1 MTYFFVLK
9 CLESKEKKEGHHQTE
24 KSHGLGQGKSQ
35 NSVGE
40 KLLLQRWVP
49 GVSDDKRSEHRSN
62 TSSGSSDSDGGSSGS
77 DELGGGVN
85 VLLGSGGVDEGGGG
99 GSGGVPPG
107 GHGQAG
113 GDGET
118 SDGRHCG
125 DVVV

>member
-1 MTYFFVLK
+1 M
-9 CLESKEKKEGHHQTE
+9 EEGHHQAE
-24 KSHGLGQGKSQ
+24 QSHGLGQGETKNGVREQ
-35 NSVGE
+35 P
-40 KLLLQRWVP
+40 LLQRWVS
-49 GVSDDKRSEHRSN
+49 GISDDERSKHRSN
-62 TSSGSSDSDGGSSGS
+62 TSSRSSNSDGGSSGS

-107 GHGQAG
+107 GHGEAG

-125 DVVV
+125 DEVVFTVSGRSDSSFFC